1 MLNGY
6 SLIYIII
13 FIMFVTLFIKVI
25 NKYDYV
31 PRKTEKQEEIL
42 INHPVHGL
50 FLCVQCD
57 RIHNNKFQ
65 CPYCLSSISFS
76 LPKLLHSEVDF
87 KELVRIKNEKT
98 KTLQITEEREG
109 EYLYNS

>member
-6 SLIYIII
+6 ILMYIIMAII
-13 FIMFVTLFIKVI
+13 FITLFIKVV

-31 PRKTEKQEEIL
+31 PKKVENKEEIL
-42 INHPVHGL
+42 VNHPVHGL

-57 RIHNNKFQ
+57 HIHNNKFQ
-65 CPYCLSSISFS
+65 CPYCLSAINFS

-109 EYLYNS
+109 EHISSS